1 MNLTAIPR
9 LIGYAATILFSL
21 LLLPTP
27 NASAF
32 STEYK
37 EAYEAALEWEGFK
50 ANDAGMNAAYKKLL
64 ETLPKQQAAALR
76 VEEREW
82 MNNCDNRAK
91 WDVKNDRVPE
101 RYLVAA
107 TASRRKDLEALLKKA
122 NASSRPSR

>member
-1 MNLTAIPR
+1 MNSISVYR
-9 LIGYAATILFSL
+9 LIRCAATILFST
-21 LLLPTP
+21 LLLPNP
-27 NASAF
+27 KASAF
-32 STEYK
+32 SAEYK

-76 VEEREW
+76 AEQREW

-91 WDVKNDRVPE
+91 WDAKNDRVPE

-107 TASRRKDLEALLKKA
+107 TASRRQDLDALLKKTKS
-122 NASSRPSR
+122 SSRASR